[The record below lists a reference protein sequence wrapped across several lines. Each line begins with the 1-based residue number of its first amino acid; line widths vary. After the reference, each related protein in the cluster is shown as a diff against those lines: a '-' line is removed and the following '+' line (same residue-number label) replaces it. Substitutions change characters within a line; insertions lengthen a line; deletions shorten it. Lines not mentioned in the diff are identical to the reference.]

1 MSTDPQSSPFI
12 KHLASSG
19 TLHPTP
25 KQAALAN
32 PPADKKTRD
41 QALTSLRTFL
51 SGRSEIS
58 ELDLL
63 KLWKGLFY
71 CTWYPSYPSRH
82 PTYVKLAINLMRDA
96 NAPFT

>member
-1 MSTDPQSSPFI
+1 MSTDPQSSPFL

-19 TLHPTP
+19 TLRPTSE
-25 KQAALAN
+25 QAAIAN
-32 PPADKKTRD
+32 SPTDKKTRD

-71 CTWYPSYPSRH
+71 CTLSSGYPSHYS
-82 PTYVKLAINLMRDA
+82 TYVKLATNSFRS
-96 NAPFT
+96 